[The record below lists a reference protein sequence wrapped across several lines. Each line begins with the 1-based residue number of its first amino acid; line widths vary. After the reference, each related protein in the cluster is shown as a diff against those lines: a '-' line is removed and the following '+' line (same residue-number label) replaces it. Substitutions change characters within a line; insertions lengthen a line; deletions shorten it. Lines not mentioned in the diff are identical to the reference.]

1 MTTRYYLGTSR
12 SGKLSFKTE
21 IGIVSTRI
29 SYEDLSLLIK
39 QQININV
46 KKTCAFLKTFK
57 KPWI

>member
-46 KKTCAFLKTFK
+46 KKHVRF
-57 KPWI
+57 